1 MCTPYVVDEMTK
13 KKIAA
18 WSAERHK
25 ASTSP
30 FGRDDQIGM
39 LNLIDAASRA
49 AILGRAD
56 AGKVF
61 DLAVDHF
68 VGMPSWIA
76 VNDPGYQIWMTHT
89 PEGEEVDD
97 MMGVG
102 AAANE
107 LISYSGDAVSM
118 YTHCGTHIDTLN
130 HFGYHSELFNHFRA
144 KDHLGS
150 RHWRVAGAEK
160 HPPMI
165 ARGVLLDVPGVLGL
179 DELPPSYGIGP
190 DDLASCLKHQQTE
203 LRPGDVILVRTGR
216 MRAWPDHAAFTTN
229 APGLNRAG
237 AEFLAKA
244 GAITIAGDNLALEH
258 GPSADPENW
267 LPVHTYLLV
276 EAGVPIMEMVDM
288 EEIAGEKLYEFCF
301 FGACVKLRGATG
313 APMRPVAM
321 PLKS

>member
-30 FGRDDQIGM
+30 FGKDDQIGM

-49 AILGRAD
+49 AILARAD

-68 VGMPSWIA
+68 VGMPAWIA
-76 VNDPGYQIWMTHT
+76 ANDPGYQIWMTHT
-89 PEGEEVDD
+89 PGGEEVDD
-97 MMGVG
+97 VMGIG
-102 AAANE
+102 AQANE

-130 HFGYHSELFNHFRA
+130 HFGYHSELFNHFKA

-150 RHWRVAGAEK
+150 RHWAVAGAEK

-165 ARGVLLDVPGVLGL
+165 ARGVLLDVPGALGL

-190 DDLASCLKHQQTE
+190 DDLAGCLKHQKTE
-203 LRPGDVILVRTGR
+203 LRPGDVVLVRTGR
-216 MRAWPDHAAFTTN
+216 MRAWPDPGAYTTN

-258 GPSADPENW
+258 APSADPENW

-288 EEIAGEKLYEFCF
+288 EEIAAAKLYEFCF
-301 FGACVKLRGATG
+301 FGACMKLRGATG

-321 PLKS
+321 PLKA